1 MVQSL
6 DRHRHRELAPHPVC
20 LTGTE
25 TETETVSGNEFRIR
39 LNRTVPTLCA
49 PVGDCDVTLT
59 LTL

>member
-1 MVQSL
+1 M
-6 DRHRHRELAPHPVC
+6 
-20 LTGTE
+20 GTE
-25 TETETVSGNEFRIR
+25 METETVSGNEFRIR